1 VGRSLED
8 GEGVGVLDL
17 ESVTQDC
24 GGEEIF
30 GDGLV
35 TIEGIQ
41 VLDGWPLVLDLEER
55 KDIRHG

>member
-41 VLDGWPLVLDLEER
+41 VLRGRSLVLDL
-55 KDIRHG
+55 